1 MFIYVGCSGGMT
13 SSMFCQRIIKAIEKV
28 NSPLRAVYDDVGT
41 IIRRKKE
48 FEGHFDLVFAYGGIN
63 YIEPYNAYDFG
74 TIFDVVFIAPQMR
87 HMTKSKQEIL
97 KDYPV
102 VVKDIGMKT
111 FGTMDGETAYN
122 NLLDELI
129 GLDYERSYV
138 SMKHPETKNGDK
150 NIELLVLGANKEDS
164 FFKSFFDYW
173 GARGLRVLVESYSL
187 ETLYDFHPAET
198 FDIRV
203 LFGSSDLVNKEDFPK
218 LTRRIDSVMMMPF
231 ANPTLEKK
239 KQWFSDYHIPVF
251 IFSASNVAIKNGEAD
266 ACRYDD
272 ILDDI
277 VYQSEFTRE
286 ISPAEWETPP
296 PKKIKKTALF
306 GLISWE

>member
-1 MFIYVGCSGGMT
+1 MFIYVGCAGGMT
-13 SSMFCQRIIKAIEKV
+13 SSMFCQRIIKAIDSA
-28 NSPLRAVYDDVGT
+28 NSPLRAVFDSVGT

-48 FEGHFDLVFAYGGIN
+48 FKGNYDLIFAYGGIN
-63 YIEPYNAYDFG
+63 LIQAYNAYDIG

-102 VVKDIGMKT
+102 IVKDIEMKT
-111 FGTMDGETAYN
+111 FGTMDGATAYN

-138 SMKHPETKNGDK
+138 SNKHPETKNGDK
-150 NIELLVLGANKEDS
+150 NIELLVLGADRNDSFTDS
-164 FFKSFFDYW
+164 FFSVWQDLD
-173 GARGLRVLVESYSL
+173 LRVLTESYSL
-187 ETLYDFHPAET
+187 EALYDFHPEET

-203 LFGSSDLVNKEDFPK
+203 LFGNAAQLTKEEFPK
-218 LTRRIDSVMMMPF
+218 LSRRIDGVLMTPF
-231 ANPTLEKK
+231 TNPSLEKK
-239 KQWFSDYHIPVF
+239 KQWFDDYNIPVF
-251 IFSASNVAIKNGEAD
+251 VFDTRHFAIKNGELEAH
-266 ACRYDD
+266 RFQRILEGISYD
-272 ILDDI
+272 
-277 VYQSEFTRE
+277 SEYTRE

-296 PKKIKKTALF
+296 PVKVRKTALF